1 MIKAILFDFNGILID
16 DEPLQLKAYQGVL
29 KDEGIELTEKD
40 YYDSLGTDDVS
51 FVRAAYK
58 RHNTELDEAVLQRVL
73 ERKMKTHH
81 EMLAGE
87 LPLFDGVVNFVR
99 QVQHHFTL
107 GIVSMARN
115 EQIVEVLSR
124 AGILDAFSV
133 VVSAE
138 EVTHH
143 KPDPECYNIGFHEI
157 DELKSASGAFP
168 LVREEVL
175 VIEDAPPGV
184 VAAKAAGM
192 WVLGVTN
199 TVAAD
204 ELRRAGA
211 DSVTKTLADWT
222 SETVEL
228 VFR

>member
-1 MIKAILFDFNGILID
+1 MIKGILFDFNGILID
-16 DEPLQLKAYQGVL
+16 DEPLQRKAYQDVL
-29 KDEGIELTEKD
+29 KDEGIELTVKD
-40 YYDSLGTDDVS
+40 YYDSLGTDDVA

-58 RHNTELDEAVLQRVL
+58 RANTELDDAVLQRIL
-73 ERKMKTHH
+73 ERKMKAHR
-81 EMLAGE
+81 EMLAGD

-115 EQIVEVLSR
+115 EDIIDVLSR

-133 VVSAE
+133 IVSAE

-143 KPDPECYNIGFHEI
+143 KPDPECYNLGFREI
-157 DELKSASGAFP
+157 DELQRAKGAFP

-192 WVLGVTN
+192 WTLGVTN
-199 TVAAD
+199 TVTAA

-222 SETVEL
+222 PETVEL

>member
-16 DEPLQLKAYQGVL
+16 DEPLQMKAYQEVL
-29 KDEGIELTEKD
+29 KDEDIELTEKD
-40 YYDSLGTDDVS
+40 YYDSLGTDDVA
-51 FVRAAYK
+51 FVREAYK
-58 RHNTELDEAVLQRVL
+58 RANTELKEEILQRVL
-73 ERKMKTHH
+73 ERKMKLHRQ
-81 EMLAGE
+81 MLAGD
-87 LPLFDGVVNFVR
+87 LPLFDGAVNFVK
-99 QVQHHFTL
+99 QAQHHFTL

-115 EQIVEVLSR
+115 EDIIDVLSR

-133 VVSAE
+133 IVSAE
-138 EVTHH
+138 EVSHH
-143 KPDPECYNIGFHEI
+143 KPDPECYNLGFREI
-157 DELKSASGAFP
+157 DELHRVSGAFP

-199 TVAAD
+199 TVTSD
-204 ELRRAGA
+204 ELRQAGA
-211 DSVTKTLADWT
+211 DSVTKTLADWAP
-222 SETVEL
+222 ETVEL